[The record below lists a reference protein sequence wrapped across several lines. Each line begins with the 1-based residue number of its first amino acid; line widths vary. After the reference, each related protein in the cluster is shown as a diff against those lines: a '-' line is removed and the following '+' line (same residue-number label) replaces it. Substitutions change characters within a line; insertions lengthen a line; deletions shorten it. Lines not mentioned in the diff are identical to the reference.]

1 MKMEVLRLIKK
12 KFLTINQNIQ
22 IEILRK
28 ILRTCSSQI
37 YLPCFNSTKLI
48 LEKIKKYNTSKFTL
62 HSCLIVLKNSQIFFN
77 RESKATKNKMNMG
90 LVVDIKK
97 PNFWD
102 NRFKIYSTKF
112 KLKCELITEKN
123 WLELKNNFSNRNNIP
138 FEIIKSLPL
147 IKFKNKK
154 MIPFLTPNEEFEKQ
168 KIDFYFSPIIPLTK
182 KNFF

>member
-1 MKMEVLRLIKK
+1 
-12 KFLTINQNIQ
+12 
-22 IEILRK
+22 
-28 ILRTCSSQI
+28 
-37 YLPCFNSTKLI
+37 
-48 LEKIKKYNTSKFTL
+48 
-62 HSCLIVLKNSQIFFN
+62 
-77 RESKATKNKMNMG
+77 
-90 LVVDIKK
+90 
-97 PNFWD
+97 
-102 NRFKIYSTKF
+102 
-112 KLKCELITEKN
+112 ITEKN